1 MTRIAAASV
10 ALAAV
15 LGCQLPAERTPL
27 KPLPEDSPPVP
38 YSELLTRARS
48 QASAATEAFYVNR
61 WGDVEDAARGLEQ
74 TARFLKKA
82 SDVPAVQRDRLVTE
96 ADALAAEA
104 QKLQAAA
111 RNHDADGV
119 NGVMQRLN
127 LKVRELRLDG

>member
-1 MTRIAAASV
+1 MTRIAAASL

-27 KPLPEDSPPVP
+27 RPLPEDSPPLP
-38 YSELLTRARS
+38 YSELLTRARA

-61 WGDVEDAARGLEQ
+61 WGDVEDAARGLDQ

-82 SDVPAVQRDRLVTE
+82 SDVPAAHRDRLAAE
-96 ADALAAEA
+96 ADALATEA
-104 QKLQAAA
+104 QKLIAAA
-111 RNHDADGV
+111 RAQDAQGV
-119 NGVMQRLN
+119 NDVMQRLN